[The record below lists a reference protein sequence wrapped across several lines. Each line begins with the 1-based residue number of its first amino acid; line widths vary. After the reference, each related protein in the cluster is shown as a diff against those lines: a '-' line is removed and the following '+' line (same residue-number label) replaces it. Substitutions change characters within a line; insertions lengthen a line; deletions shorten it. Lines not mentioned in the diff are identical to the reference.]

1 MYARSPSADLILM
14 WAGPLRGDV
23 VRAVA
28 FTGMPGSGKSVA
40 VDVARRMGLPVF
52 RMGDV
57 VWEEVRARGLGL
69 AEGSVGRVANEMR
82 EQHGPGI
89 WADRTLER
97 IRKTDA
103 PLVVIDGVRSPA
115 EIDAFRA
122 ALGHDFHLVA
132 LHASQDTRLERL
144 LARHRED
151 DVKDPEQFHGRDDRE
166 LAWGLGRAIALADAM
181 IVNEGGIPDLE
192 AQVEAVLRRFQGA

>member
-1 MYARSPSADLILM
+1 MRTR
-14 WAGPLRGDV
+14 PLRADV

-40 VDVARRMGLPVF
+40 VDVARRMGYPVF

-82 EQHGPGI
+82 DKHGPGI
-89 WADRTLER
+89 WAERTLEL

-103 PLVVIDGVRSPA
+103 ALVVIDGVRSPA
-115 EIDAFRA
+115 EIDTFRA
-122 ALGHDFHLVA
+122 SLGQDFHLVG
-132 LHASQDTRLERL
+132 LHASQDTRLSRL

-151 DVKDPEQFHGRDDRE
+151 DVRDESQFHGRDDRE
-166 LAWGLGRAIALADAM
+166 LTWGLGRAIALADAM
-181 IVNEGGIPDLE
+181 IVNEGSIPQLE
-192 AQVEAVLRRFQGA
+192 AQVEAVLRAYAGAGR

>member
-1 MYARSPSADLILM
+1 
-14 WAGPLRGDV
+14 
-23 VRAVA
+23 
-28 FTGMPGSGKSVA
+28 
-40 VDVARRMGLPVF
+40 MGLPVF

-57 VWEEVRARGLGL
+57 VWAEVRARGLDL

-82 EQHGPGI
+82 EKHGAGI
-89 WADRTLER
+89 WAERTLEQM
-97 IRKTDA
+97 RKTDA
-103 PLVVIDGVRSPA
+103 ALVVIDGVRSPA

-132 LHASQDTRLERL
+132 LHASQDTRLGRL

-151 DVKDPEQFHGRDDRE
+151 DVKDPDQFHGRDDRE

-181 IVNEGGIPDLE
+181 VVNEGSIPDLE
-192 AQVEAVLRRFQGA
+192 AQVESLLRGFAHA